1 MNVKVLLVT
10 IATSLVL
17 GLSGTAWSAAYL
29 KIGDIKGESQAN
41 GHQDEI
47 DVLSWSWGT
56 ESNRRRGCVR
66 DFHFVKPIDVSSPPI
81 LMGQLT
87 QEVYPEARLSVE
99 HDGDSNRSRFEY
111 LTLNFKNVRIETFN
125 TGGSDGAPVTEQ
137 VSFNFEEVEYSYLQQ
152 RADGSFGD
160 RVTATIS
167 GRQCRNN

>member
-1 MNVKVLLVT
+1 MNVKVLL
-10 IATSLVL
+10 ATVASSLVL

-29 KIGDIKGESQAN
+29 KIGDIKGESQAD
-41 GHQDEI
+41 GHQGEI
-47 DVLSWSWGT
+47 DVLSWSWGA
-56 ESNRRRGCVR
+56 ESDRQRGCVR
-66 DFHFVKPIDVSSPPI
+66 GFHFVKPIDVSSPPI

-99 HDGDSNRSRFEY
+99 HDGSRSRMEY
-111 LTLNFKNVRIETFN
+111 LTLNFRNVRIETFD